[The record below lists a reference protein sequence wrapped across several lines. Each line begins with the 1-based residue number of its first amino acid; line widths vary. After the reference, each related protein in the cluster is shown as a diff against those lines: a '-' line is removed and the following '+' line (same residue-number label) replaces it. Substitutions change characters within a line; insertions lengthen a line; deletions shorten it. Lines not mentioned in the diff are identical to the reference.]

1 MLLMPKW
8 DEQSPLPH
16 YVQLYETMKQEI
28 ASGQLAVGSRLP
40 SIRKL
45 ADLLAIST
53 TPVELA
59 YQQLIAEGF
68 IESKPKRGY
77 YVQQLPEPY
86 RRLGVEKPET
96 NTARDHLLWGE
107 RRYRYDFHLS
117 KNDFR
122 SFPFRTW
129 RRLLQQVLN
138 PDAQEL
144 LFYGDPQGE
153 LGLRQEIARYLYQF
167 RGVKCLPEQIVVGA
181 EQHLLLSFLGQILK
195 PYASGIGVE
204 NPGYPLVSS
213 TFRQRGYD
221 VVPIALE
228 EDGLSVE
235 ELYKHD
241 VQLAYVSPSHQYPRG
256 MMLPIAKRLQL
267 LEWTKKVSG
276 FVIEDD
282 YDGEFRYQGRPIPS
296 LQGLLPDSRV
306 IYLGGFAQ
314 SLAPALCINYMVLPA
329 ILLDDFRRFYWET
342 LFEQSSSPLHQQ
354 TLRLFMQEGHWERHV
369 RKMRNIYRKKHD
381 RLVASIQTH
390 FQERGQIFGR
400 GAGFHL
406 LLQVDS
412 PKAESVLLQQARD
425 AGIRIASAAYTW
437 SPPIERKE
445 FILGFGGIEID
456 DIEPGIARLHQVWF
470 S

>member
-1 MLLMPKW
+1 MLLMPRW
-8 DEQSPLPH
+8 DEHSPLPH
-16 YVQLYETMKQEI
+16 YVQLYETIKQEI
-28 ASGQLAVGSRLP
+28 SSGQLAVGSRLP

-77 YVQQLPEPY
+77 YVQHLPEPY
-86 RRLGVEKPET
+86 MRLGEEKRET
-96 NTARDHLLWGE
+96 NAASDHLLWSG
-107 RRYRYDFHLS
+107 RRYRYDFHVS

-122 SFPFRTW
+122 VFPFRTW
-129 RRLLQQVLN
+129 RRLFQRVLH
-138 PDAQEL
+138 PDSKEL

-153 LGLRQEIARYLYQF
+153 LGLRQEIARYLYHF
-167 RGVKCLPEQIVVGA
+167 RGVKCSPEQIVVGA
-181 EQHLLLSFLGQILK
+181 EQHLLLSFLAQILK
-195 PYASGIGVE
+195 SYATGIGVE

-241 VQLAYVSPSHQYPRG
+241 VQLAYVSPSHQYPQG
-256 MMLPIAKRLQL
+256 MMLPIGKRLQL
-267 LEWTKKVSG
+267 LEWAEKVDG

-306 IYLGGFAQ
+306 IYLGGFSQ

-354 TLRLFMQEGHWERHV
+354 TLQLFMQEGHWERHV
-369 RKMRNIYRKKHD
+369 RKMRNIYRRKHD
-381 RLVASIQTH
+381 RLVASIQDH
-390 FQERGQIFGR
+390 FQERGHIIGR

-406 LLQVDS
+406 LLRVDS
-412 PKAESVLLQQARD
+412 PKPEAALLQEAKD

-437 SPPIERKE
+437 HVPTERKE
-445 FILGFGGIEID
+445 FIFGFGGIDID
-456 DIEPGIARLHQVWF
+456 DIDPGIASLHQVWF